1 MEREREPA
9 ESVFRHRISIPE
21 NERRCQGA
29 FCCTLRHIAR
39 DPYSVLG
46 LERSASADDIKKA
59 YRRLSKEW
67 HPDKHKGQ
75 KDAESKFKEI
85 NEAYETLSDPDKKR
99 TYDQFGRMGGQ
110 PGGGGGGGAG
120 GFDFS
125 GFQGGMGDMGDIGD
139 LFENFFGGQRGGG
152 RRRTQG
158 QDRTIGVEIDLRD
171 TLEKKTVQL
180 RLTRVRSC
188 DTCAGSGA
196 AKGAKTVTCKTC
208 GGTGQVTRVAQS
220 IFGSVQQRSVCNEC
234 HGAGTIPETPC
245 PTCKG
250 EGRASKTEN
259 VSIDIPAGI
268 DDGQQLRLQGQGDAG
283 LRGQPA
289 GDLYVTIRVKP
300 DPRFEREGADLKSS
314 VTVSAIDAI
323 LGAEIDVETVQG
335 SSTITLP
342 AGTQPG
348 QVLRLKGKG
357 LPELNR
363 SRHGDHYAEIVVEI
377 PTKLS
382 KQERKILEEWKNI
395 R

>member
-1 MEREREPA
+1 M
-9 ESVFRHRISIPE
+9 
-21 NERRCQGA
+21 
-29 FCCTLRHIAR
+29 
-39 DPYSVLG
+39 
-46 LERSASADDIKKA
+46 
-59 YRRLSKEW
+59 SKEW
-67 HPDKHKGQ
+67 HPDKHKGD
-75 KDAESKFKEI
+75 KTAESKFKEI
-85 NEAYETLSDPDKKR
+85 NEAYETLNDPEKKR
-99 TYDQFGRMGGQ
+99 MYDQFGRTSGQ
-110 PGGGGGGGAG
+110 SGPGPG

-125 GFQGGMGDMGDIGD
+125 GFQGFQGNMGDMGDIGD
-139 LFENFFGGQRGGG
+139 LFENFFGGTRQGGG
-152 RRRTQG
+152 SRRRTQG
-158 QDRTIGVEIDLRD
+158 QDRSVAIEIDLKD
-171 TLEKKTVQL
+171 VLEKKTVQL
-180 RLTRVRSC
+180 RLTRIRGC
-188 DTCAGSGA
+188 DTCKGSGA
-196 AKGAKTVTCKTC
+196 AKGSKTVTCKTC
-208 GGTGQVTRVAQS
+208 GGTGQVTRMAQS

-234 HGAGTIPETPC
+234 HGSGTIPETPC

-250 EGRASKTEN
+250 DGRASKTET

-314 VTVSAIDAI
+314 VTVSALDAI
-323 LGAEIDVETVQG
+323 LGAEIEIETVHG
-335 SSTITLP
+335 SSTVTLP

-363 SRHGDHYAEIVVEI
+363 SRTGDHYAEITVEI

-382 KQERKILEEWKNI
+382 KKERTILEEWKDI